1 MLKPEASWAEK
12 YRPKTID
19 DLILPNENWKKVIQ
33 KWIDDRFNAPPI
45 WCDEDDDCSTIIMIH
60 STEMV

>member
-33 KWIDDRFNAPPI
+33 KWIDDKHIGGNI
-45 WCDEDDDCSTIIMIH
+45 
-60 STEMV
+60 V